1 MTLKEGA
8 WSWSEGHTRQAAPM
22 SRGSEGAKCVVMLG
36 TNNSFCFVLG
46 VCVKAV
52 ES

>member
-22 SRGSEGAKCVVMLG
+22 SRGSEGGKCVVMLG